1 MIDDGKKTTETM
13 TAATNSTDFGRVEND
28 GTVLVKMP
36 DGSEKQVGQ
45 WAAGDPNDGLS
56 FYIRKFHEIENEIS
70 LTLQRLREGK
80 GNADTAFKLIDR
92 VKTNLENPTFVG
104 DLSILVSKIEELQ
117 VIAAVKKAEFSA
129 AKAIAKEKAM
139 EKRRHLVEEA
149 EKLVSSKQWKV
160 TTKRFKEIVEEW
172 KKLSHGAKSEEQALW
187 KRFSSA
193 RSAFDKTRRQYFSNL
208 ESTRKEANKIKSEIV
223 SQAKAIAESKDW
235 NETANKFRNLMTKW
249 KSAPILERKEEQKL
263 WKEFKLAQD
272 IFFAARTAA
281 FSVLDAEHAKNL
293 EAKKLL
299 LERAEKILPITDV
312 KSARNALKPIQAEW
326 SKVGHVSRKDK
337 EKIESRLKAVEE
349 AIRNA
354 EKNESNR
361 TDPAKSARAQSTMEL
376 LEVKLSKTEKER
388 DEALTKGD
396 TKKAET
402 LALTIESQKM
412 LLDATKNALAEFTR

>member
-13 TAATNSTDFGRVEND
+13 TTATNSTDFGRVEND

-149 EKLVSSKQWKV
+149 EKLVSSNSGKSQPKDL
-160 TTKRFKEIVEEW
+160 
-172 KKLSHGAKSEEQALW
+172 KK
-187 KRFSSA
+187 
-193 RSAFDKTRRQYFSNL
+193 
-208 ESTRKEANKIKSEIV
+208 
-223 SQAKAIAESKDW
+223 
-235 NETANKFRNLMTKW
+235 
-249 KSAPILERKEEQKL
+249 
-263 WKEFKLAQD
+263 
-272 IFFAARTAA
+272 
-281 FSVLDAEHAKNL
+281 
-293 EAKKLL
+293 
-299 LERAEKILPITDV
+299 
-312 KSARNALKPIQAEW
+312 
-326 SKVGHVSRKDK
+326 
-337 EKIESRLKAVEE
+337 
-349 AIRNA
+349 
-354 EKNESNR
+354 
-361 TDPAKSARAQSTMEL
+361 
-376 LEVKLSKTEKER
+376 
-388 DEALTKGD
+388 
-396 TKKAET
+396 
-402 LALTIESQKM
+402 
-412 LLDATKNALAEFTR
+412 